1 MQLQFLIF
9 SMKKIGKIMA
19 YKTIVEGRVF
29 TLDATAGESISEKM
43 TIELIL
49 IKKKKPAM

>member
-1 MQLQFLIF
+1 
-9 SMKKIGKIMA
+9 MKNIGKIMA
-19 YKTIVEGRVF
+19 YKMIVEVRVS
-29 TLDATAGESISEKM
+29 TVEATAGEGISRKM